1 MNYKVTNKTSG
12 NSQKLNQEQY
22 DRFFDN
28 NTMYDYRVYSMKS
41 LKRSRLQSNIGYAL
55 ITLGVAG
62 FLLLQLLKII
72 NQ

>member
-28 NTMYDYRVYSMKS
+28 NTKYDYRVYNMKS
-41 LKRSRLQSNIGYAL
+41 LKRSRCYTKIGYGL
-55 ITLGVAG
+55 ISLGLMG
-62 FLLLQLLKII
+62 FTLLQLLKVI
-72 NQ
+72 N

>member
-28 NTMYDYRVYSMKS
+28 NTKYDYRVYNMKA
-41 LKRSRLQSNIGYAL
+41 LNRSRCYTTIGYGL
-55 ITLGVAG
+55 ISLGVAG

-72 NQ
+72 N